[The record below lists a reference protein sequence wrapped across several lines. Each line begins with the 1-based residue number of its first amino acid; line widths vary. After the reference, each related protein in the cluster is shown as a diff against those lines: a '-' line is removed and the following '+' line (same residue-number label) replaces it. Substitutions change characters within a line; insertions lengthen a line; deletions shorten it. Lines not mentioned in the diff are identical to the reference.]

1 MTEGCDE
8 HKIEHLYLQDS
19 KYTMFWR
26 EQLSR
31 LYSQVFQCMV
41 IPEEWVIRSFI
52 VDGLYPTQLESLISE
67 LKKTGE
73 LSVLGGKP
81 AA

>member
-1 MTEGCDE
+1 
-8 HKIEHLYLQDS
+8 
-19 KYTMFWR
+19 
-26 EQLSR
+26 
-31 LYSQVFQCMV
+31 MV
-41 IPEEWVIRSFI
+41 IPDEWVIRSFI